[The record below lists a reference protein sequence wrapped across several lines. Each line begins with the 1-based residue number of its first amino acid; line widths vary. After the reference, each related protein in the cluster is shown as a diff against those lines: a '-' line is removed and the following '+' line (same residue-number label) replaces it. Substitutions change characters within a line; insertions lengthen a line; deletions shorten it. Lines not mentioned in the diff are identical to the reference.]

1 MSTRRALHFVKH
13 SSRTMLIR
21 KFTVVWAVISSFHRQ
36 ISSNSLSLHARQPVA
51 IVRLTQEDEPI
62 INTDG

>member
-1 MSTRRALHFVKH
+1 MIGSL
-13 SSRTMLIR
+13 
-21 KFTVVWAVISSFHRQ
+21 TVVWTVIRSFRRQ
-36 ISSNSLSLHARQPVA
+36 ISSISVSLHARQAVA

>member
-1 MSTRRALHFVKH
+1 
-13 SSRTMLIR
+13 MLIR
-21 KFTVVWAVISSFHRQ
+21 KFTVVWTVIPSFRTDF
-36 ISSNSLSLHARQPVA
+36 SSNSLSLHARQAVV

>member
-1 MSTRRALHFVKH
+1 MALHFVKH

-21 KFTVVWAVISSFHRQ
+21 KFTVVWTVIPSFRRDF
-36 ISSNSLSLHARQPVA
+36 SSNSLSLHARQAVV

>member
-1 MSTRRALHFVKH
+1 
-13 SSRTMLIR
+13 MLIR
-21 KFTVVWAVISSFHRQ
+21 KFTVVWTVISSFRTDF
-36 ISSNSLSLHARQPVA
+36 SSNSLSLHARQAVV